1 MPYPANPK
9 IDRDVWNRTARYTK
23 AINLGMRIYR
33 GGIRF

>member
-1 MPYPANPK
+1 MPYPANHH
-9 IDRDVWNRTARYTK
+9 IDSKLWNRTAYKTK